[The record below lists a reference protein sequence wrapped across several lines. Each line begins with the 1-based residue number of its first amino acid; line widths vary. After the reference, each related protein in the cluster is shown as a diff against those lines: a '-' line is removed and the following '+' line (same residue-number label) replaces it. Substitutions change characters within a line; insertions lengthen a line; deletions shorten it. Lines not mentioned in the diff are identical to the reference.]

1 LIESL
6 IELLRPFGFDY
17 GFLRVFNYITVRI
30 MMAALT
36 ALLFVVLFGHKLIV
50 QLYRN
55 RFRDTGGD
63 FLSLNTQSKRGTP
76 TGGGVLIILAVT
88 YAVILW
94 GRITN
99 PFVAAAMGAFLY
111 FGLVGWIDDWQ
122 KVRLKSSLF
131 GLGQM
136 AKTLLELLFIVPFA
150 WWLVSS
156 YSPLPAGFRTT
167 FFVPFFKGH
176 LGDMGPWLFG
186 AFVVFAFYSIV
197 NAVNIADGLDG
208 LLSGPAVTTALVYGA
223 FAYVLGNAI
232 LSRYLLFSMF
242 PGIGELAV
250 FSAALVGGL
259 LGFLWYNAY
268 PAEVFMGD
276 TGSMS
281 IGASLA
287 AMAFL
292 TRQEMLF
299 PLVGGVF
306 VVSIGSSLIQEK
318 IGLRIGR
325 RIFLRA
331 PLHHGLTYRGIAEPK
346 LVVRYWIV
354 SILLALMAALSLKVR

>member
-6 IELLRPFGFDY
+6 IELLRPLGLDY
-17 GFLRVFNYITVRI
+17 GFLRIFNYITVRI

-36 ALLFVVLFGHKLIV
+36 ALLFVVLFGHKLILR
-50 QLYRN
+50 LYSK

-76 TGGGVLIILAVT
+76 TGGGILVILAVT
-88 YAVILW
+88 FAVVLW
-94 GRITN
+94 GRMTN
-99 PFVAAAMGAFLY
+99 PFVASAMGAFLY
-111 FGLVGWIDDWQ
+111 FGFVGWIDDWQ
-122 KVRLKSSLF
+122 KVRFKSSLF
-131 GLGQM
+131 GLGQL
-136 AKTLLELLFIVPFA
+136 AKTLLELLFIIPFA
-150 WWLVSS
+150 WWLVSA

-167 FFVPFFKGH
+167 FFIPFVKGEI
-176 LGDMGPWLFG
+176 GNMGPLLFA
-186 AFVVFAFYSIV
+186 AFIAFAFYSIV
-197 NAVNIADGLDG
+197 NAVNITDGLDG
-208 LLSGPAVTTALVYGA
+208 LLSGPAIATALLYGI
-223 FAYVLGNAI
+223 FAYILGNAI
-232 LSRYLLFSMF
+232 LSRYLLFTMF

-306 VVSIGSSLIQEK
+306 VLSIGTSLIQEK
-318 IGLRIGR
+318 IGMRIGR

-346 LVVRYWIV
+346 LVVRYWII
-354 SILLALMAALSLKVR
+354 SILLALMAALSLKLR